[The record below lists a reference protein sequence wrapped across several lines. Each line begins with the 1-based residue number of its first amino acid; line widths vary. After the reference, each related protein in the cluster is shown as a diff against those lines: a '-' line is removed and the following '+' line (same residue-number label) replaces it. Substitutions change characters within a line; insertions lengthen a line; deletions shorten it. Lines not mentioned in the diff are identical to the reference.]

1 MISARSRFKTRTT
14 MDELVQDLVSA
25 LEQTSE
31 QSKLGELWQEMV
43 LSPLHQR
50 RQIRR
55 SRGHRRYRQ
64 SSLYPLQ
71 HRRCWIEA
79 SESSLDETKG
89 HREKSSSSIAA
100 SVANCSDSDDVTP
113 TNRWR
118 SVMRGPVRNRQPSWP
133 ESDSFTENNPGRQLR
148 RRRKVKRMTSDVT
161 VRLQQKLKVSS
172 VDGKRR
178 QKPSRMQHL
187 AGSKKRSGGWV
198 AADRP
203 TEGARLMGKECWK
216 RKMAK
221 EHRDAADENMSE
233 G

>member
-1 MISARSRFKTRTT
+1 
-14 MDELVQDLVSA
+14 
-25 LEQTSE
+25 
-31 QSKLGELWQEMV
+31 
-43 LSPLHQR
+43 
-50 RQIRR
+50 
-55 SRGHRRYRQ
+55 
-64 SSLYPLQ
+64 
-71 HRRCWIEA
+71 
-79 SESSLDETKG
+79 
-89 HREKSSSSIAA
+89 
-100 SVANCSDSDDVTP
+100 
-113 TNRWR
+113 
-118 SVMRGPVRNRQPSWP
+118 MRGPVRNRQPSWP

-233 G
+233 GETSSTCSSDPGLFTNDEGRQGTQRNPHFNVGWEQFNSMVQSSNCFDLMYLELTDETFMIWEKKNEELSDLDDRYPAPLGGNAGA